1 MSPRTPGVTI
11 TGIGIVTAMGN
22 DPRAFHAALCESRSG
37 LCGPDPDR
45 PATRGL
51 AAVGLVPPIRATDVL
66 TPTEARLTDKFVL
79 MGVIASDAAL
89 ADAGVVVGR
98 DCAPERTAVV
108 VSNSSGGLET
118 FEKEVLRLSER
129 ERRAASPYLLP
140 GVLPNMATARV
151 AIRHGIRGF
160 SSTISTACSGGAQ
173 AVAEGVRVIRE
184 GRADIVVC
192 GGSEVPFSS
201 TMVSSFGSARALAA
215 AGGDPAGA
223 SRPFDTR
230 RTGFVLS
237 EGAAVL
243 VLERTEHARARGARG
258 YADIRGWGMTTDAYH
273 ATGPR
278 PDGSGAAAALLQSL
292 ADAGTPP
299 EDVDYVNAHATGT
312 KNGDLAEA
320 AALRSAF
327 GPHAP
332 AVSSTKGATG
342 HLLSA
347 AGALEAAV
355 CALSVDAS
363 LMPPTANLD
372 EPGPGC
378 ELDHVMGAPRKRDGM
393 VAVSTSFAFGGHNV
407 SLVLGPSSAGGAT
420 GSRTGGDR

>member
-1 MSPRTPGVTI
+1 MSPRPPGVTI
-11 TGIGIVTAMGN
+11 TGIGIVTGLGD
-22 DPRAFHAALCESRSG
+22 DPSVFHTALCESRSG
-37 LCGPDPDR
+37 LTGPVPDR
-45 PATRGL
+45 PATEGL

-66 TPTEARLTDKFVL
+66 PPTEARLTDKFVL
-79 MGVIASDAAL
+79 MGVLAADAAL
-89 ADAGVVVGR
+89 ADSGIAVGR
-98 DCAPERTAVV
+98 DCDPEHAAVV

-118 FEKEVLRLSER
+118 FEQEVLRLAER
-129 ERRAASPYLLP
+129 DRRAASPYLLP

-192 GGSEVPFSS
+192 GGSEVPFSA

-215 AGGDPAGA
+215 PGGNPAEA

-237 EGAAVL
+237 EGSAVL
-243 VLERTEHARARGARG
+243 VLERTEHAEARGARG
-258 YADIRGWGMTTDAYH
+258 YADLLGWGMSTDAYH

-278 PDGSGAAAALLQSL
+278 PDGSGAAAAVLQSL
-292 ADAGTPP
+292 SDARVAPA
-299 EDVDYVNAHATGT
+299 DVDYVNAHATGT

-320 AALRSAF
+320 SALRTVF
-327 GPHAP
+327 GQHGP

-347 AGALEAAV
+347 AGALEAAI
-355 CALSVDAS
+355 CALSVDS
-363 LMPPTANLD
+363 GLMPPTMNLD
-372 EPGPGC
+372 APDPACG
-378 ELDHVMGAPRKRDGM
+378 LDHVVDAPRKSDGM

-407 SLVLGPSSAGGAT
+407 SLVLGPSSSRAAT
-420 GSRTGGDR
+420 NPHTGEHR